1 MLHVRAAALRGK
13 KCFAAP
19 SCGVRLVG
27 VVGTLTRVSGYRFR
41 QASGPLLSRVL
52 LPQRNRVARLLG
64 LGLGLG
70 RARVAMREA
79 HRLEQE
85 CDEEAVEPD
94 LYRPQDVH
102 EARLIGVNEVPGRK
116 QDAFLRA
123 LRCAR
128 RGAAE
133 RGQGGASAHSCG
145 TALTAATRTR
155 RSSGSASSLVQ
166 RQRQSPH
173 AVIIPPSAR
182 PKAVPTG
189 PAGER

>member
-1 MLHVRAAALRGK
+1 MLCSSQLWGPFGWSGWNAYTSHRLP
-13 KCFAAP
+13 FP
-19 SCGVRLVG
+19 SG
-27 VVGTLTRVSGYRFR
+27 